1 MLVLRAGNPSIWTGP
16 TGTNTYL
23 LPGTNAALIDA
34 GVGNPAHLESIA
46 AGLSGRSLALVL
58 LTHSHSDHASGVP
71 AVLERWPDTVVRPAT
86 QPFTDG
92 ERITAGDRMLTA
104 LYTPG
109 HAPDHYAFFDE
120 ERREVFSGDLVRMGG
135 TVVVPGSRGGDLRA
149 YLRSLARIRDL
160 EPRRLWPGH
169 GPAIESPE
177 KLIAEYVAHRETRDA
192 QILAALRDGRT
203 TPAEI
208 VRVVYPFLPP
218 ALLPAAEQ
226 RSRASE
232 EAPGRRACGFG
243 RGELASCIDSGRL
256 PAWRQ
261 FRHLLAAPCG
271 LRHRVADDVLELLEI
286 RQETLTTFR

>member
-1 MLVLRAGNPSIWTGP
+1 MRAGNPSVWTGP

-34 GVGNPAHLESIA
+34 GVGNPEHLASIA
-46 AGLSGRSLALVL
+46 AGLSGRPLALVL

-86 QPFTDG
+86 QAFTDG
-92 ERITAGDRMLTA
+92 ERIAAGDRTLTA

-109 HAPDHYAFFDE
+109 HAQDHYAFFDE

-149 YLRSLARIRDL
+149 YLQSLARIRDL
-160 EPRRLWPGH
+160 APRRLWPGH

-177 KLIAEYVAHRETRDA
+177 KLIAEYFAHREARDA
-192 QILAALRDGRT
+192 QILAALRDGRV

-208 VRVVYPFLPP
+208 VRVVYALLPP
-218 ALLPAAEQ
+218 ALLPAAEDSALAHLKKL
-226 RSRASE
+226 RDE
-232 EAPGRRACGFG
+232 GRVVVEDGN
-243 RGELASCIDSGRL
+243 
-256 PAWRQ
+256 WR
-261 FRHLLAAPCG
+261 
-271 LRHRVADDVLELLEI
+271 VV
-286 RQETLTTFR
+286 

>member
-1 MLVLRAGNPSIWTGP
+1 MWTGP

-46 AGLSGRSLALVL
+46 AGLSGRPLALVL

-71 AVLERWPDTVVRPAT
+71 AVLERWPDTIVRPAT

-92 ERITAGDRMLTA
+92 ERIAAGDRMLTA

-192 QILAALRDGRT
+192 QILAALRDGRA

-218 ALLPAAEQ
+218 ALFPAAED
-226 RSRASE
+226 SALAHLKKLLDE
-232 EAPGRRACGFG
+232 GR
-243 RGELASCIDSGRL
+243 
-256 PAWRQ
+256 
-261 FRHLLAAPCG
+261 
-271 LRHRVADDVLELLEI
+271 VVLEGENW
-286 RQETLTTFR
+286 RVV